1 MKQFMGFNWFRILSQ
16 KKKKKKGLELH
27 LYNIL
32 GAILE
37 VWERI
42 QNQLLKNKN
51 KRI

>member
-1 MKQFMGFNWFRILSQ
+1 MKQFMGFNWLKIFFS
-16 KKKKKKGLELH
+16 KKKKKGLELH

-42 QNQLLKNKN
+42 QN
-51 KRI
+51 

>member
-1 MKQFMGFNWFRILSQ
+1 MKQFMRFNWFRILSQ
-16 KKKKKKGLELH
+16 KKKKSLELH
-27 LYNIL
+27 LYTIL

-51 KRI
+51 ERI